1 MRKEADDSA
10 RKLRDFEQRYKIV
23 DLDSQSKAVV
33 SAMASLR
40 SQEISKELQL
50 SYMNTFSSRD
60 ESTAVQLRQQ
70 LVVMNAKFRKLE
82 ESTAADDPGDARRPG
97 SEMN

>member
-1 MRKEADDSA
+1 MRREADDAA
-10 RKLRDFEQRYKIV
+10 RHLREFEEKYKVI

-50 SYMNTFSSRD
+50 SYLNSFSSRD
-60 ESTAVQLRQQ
+60 ESTAVQIRQQ
-70 LVVMNAKFRKLE
+70 IAVMNAKFRRLE
-82 ESTAADDPGDARRPG
+82 ESPGLDDSIG
-97 SEMN
+97 SPTTTLG